1 MDNFTRLTTADLETL
16 AHLLCELMDKSEHQC
31 DGCPVR
37 TKCWPMHNG
46 FKEWLKEDAKCGKSM
61 KQSD

>member
-1 MDNFTRLTTADLETL
+1 MDNFTRLTTADLEEL
-16 AHLLCELMDKSEHQC
+16 AHLLCELMDESEHQC

-46 FKEWLKEDAKCGKSM
+46 FKEWLKEDAK
-61 KQSD
+61 